1 MRHLPGGVDG
11 GPAGGPGEPLLRG
24 QTPAGDGGRL
34 AERLRSSCRL
44 PPDTPPSSKVVTGAR
59 GSTAES
65 TGCSRAS
72 WAKQGI
78 LLRSGRTTRR
88 PARPSLREIAEQA
101 EGRVIAERIG
111 RDPSVV
117 CREIPRHG
125 GRGDGLARTSELLDC
140 YSRTLVRVCWEAT

>member
-1 MRHLPGGVDG
+1 MIMPT
-11 GPAGGPGEPLLRG
+11 A
-24 QTPAGDGGRL
+24 
-34 AERLRSSCRL
+34 
-44 PPDTPPSSKVVTGAR
+44 PDTPPSFKVVTGAR

-88 PARPSLREIAEQA
+88 PARPSLREIAEPA